1 MVDVLLMEKQFVV
14 TLLSREPL
22 LSSCWLELDDR
33 VRQAEG
39 ASVWFLLLVI
49 LLKELCLPLLLTILE
64 FLLGFLV

>member
-1 MVDVLLMEKQFVV
+1 MVDVLLMGPQFVV

-22 LSSCWLELDDR
+22 LLSCWRELDDR

-39 ASVWFLLLVI
+39 ASVWVFILVI
-49 LLKELCLPLLLTILE
+49 LLKELCLPLLLTFLE